1 MDRVGASDDLLEARM
16 TASTPANVCI
26 IIAAKN
32 AADTIARAIASA
44 LAEPEA
50 TEVVV
55 IDDGST
61 DDTAAAARGADDGT
75 GRLNIVRFDENR
87 GPAAARNHAISISR
101 SPLLGILD
109 ADDFFFPGRL
119 RQLLAE
125 DGWDFIADNIAFID
139 ATQAASAHGKIDRF
153 APSPR
158 LIDLIGFVEGNI
170 SRRGVRRGE
179 IGFLKPLMRR
189 AFLDE
194 HRLRYNET
202 LRLGEDYDLYARAL
216 AKGARYKIIHSCG
229 YAAVVRG
236 NSLSGNHRTID
247 LKRLYEA
254 DRTILAETQLSRAAE
269 AALRRH
275 ERHIRDRYELRHF
288 LDLKNQKGLISAAAY
303 AFSHPGA
310 LPAIAG
316 GILADKTERFRR
328 RSAAPLAL
336 GGTGDVRYLLEAFA
350 AERPK

>member
-1 MDRVGASDDLLEARM
+1 M
-16 TASTPANVCI
+16 TAAVPTNVCI

-32 AADTIARAIASA
+32 AADTIARAVSSA

-50 TEVVV
+50 AEVVV

-61 DDTAAAARGADDGT
+61 DDSAAVARAADDGS
-75 GRLNIVRFDENR
+75 GRLNVVRFEENR
-87 GPAAARNHAISISR
+87 GPAAARNHAIEISK
-101 SPLLGILD
+101 SQLLGVLD
-109 ADDFFFPGRL
+109 ADDFLFPGRL
-119 RQLLAE
+119 RQLLSQE
-125 DGWDFIADNIAFID
+125 GWDFIADNIAFID
-139 ATQAASAHGKIDRF
+139 AAQAANAQARIDRF
-153 APSPR
+153 APAPR
-158 LIDLIGFVEGNI
+158 LIDLVGFIEGNI

-189 AFLDE
+189 AFLDQ
-194 HRLRYNET
+194 HGLRYNET

-236 NSLSGNHRTID
+236 DSLSGSHRTID

-254 DRTILAETQLSRAAE
+254 DRAILAGNKLSSDAE

-288 LDLKNQKGLISAAAY
+288 LDLKNQRGFARAISY
-303 AFSHPGA
+303 ALTHPAA
-310 LPAIAG
+310 LPAILG
-316 GILADKTERFRR
+316 GILSDKTERFRPSR
-328 RSAAPLAL
+328 APAPLAL
-336 GGTGDVRYLLEAFA
+336 GGTGDVRYLLEALA
-350 AERPK
+350 MDQPQK